1 MLVRDRDEARRV
13 FLRAWRKHGAGEP
26 LEPLEAVI
34 VGVIERH
41 PDYHALL
48 ADHDAALGA
57 EFSPHAGV
65 ENPFLHMGMH
75 VAIHE
80 QLATDRPAGVRALYR
95 RALARFPDPHA
106 LEHRMMD
113 CLGETLWRARRDGTP
128 PDAGAYLECLR
139 RLLNRDERR

>member
-34 VGVIERH
+34 VGVLERH
-41 PDYHALL
+41 PEYHALL
-48 ADHDAALGA
+48 ADPDTALGA
-57 EFSPHAGV
+57 EFHPHTGV
-65 ENPFLHMGMH
+65 ENPFLHLGMH

-80 QLATDRPAGVRALYR
+80 QLATDRPTGVRALYR
-95 RALARFPDPHA
+95 RALARFPDAHT

-113 CLGETLWRARRDGTP
+113 CLGETLWQAQRAGAA
-128 PDAGAYLECLR
+128 PDEGAYLECLR
-139 RLLNRDERR
+139 RLLTRDEPR